1 MNFRQRL
8 STLRFRA
15 VRLTPRAILR
25 MLARIWFS
33 GLFYH
38 RTLRGRRPR
47 QLEFLPNEMWPGNAD
62 RGRAIINGEFSFVGQ
77 TLPEREALWR
87 PKGVSREWVEELHS
101 FNWLADLNA
110 TGGEAAREK
119 ARELVG
125 SWLETEGVWRPMS
138 WRGEIAAVRL
148 INWLTYSE
156 FIFLND
162 EGALAATWMDGL
174 ARHGRHLKR
183 LTYILDPGVERLT
196 VLRALLY
203 ASLCLAS
210 RTGRFEKW
218 SAAIAQEIQGQI
230 NADGGHVSRSPQAQF
245 RVFRDL
251 VDLRA
256 VLRDAHADVPDA
268 LQNAID
274 RTAPMVRFFRHGDGG
289 LCLFNDSNENEN
301 WLLDV
306 ALTRAEARGKP
317 METAPHTGFQRLTS
331 NRSLILVDTGLP
343 AVAGFDEHAHAGA
356 LSFELSVGRDRLIVN
371 CGAYAGTRE
380 DWKLAQRTT
389 AAHSTV
395 GIEDISSSEILPGPM
410 IGARPGKMSVRRNE
424 SAGNIW
430 IDATLQDYGGIQDL
444 NHRRRIYL
452 SASGGDIRGEDTL
465 SGDRTVH
472 KFTARFHL
480 HPSVKASSVQNGES
494 ILLKLADGAGWR
506 FRATGG
512 VTTVQ
517 ESVYLGEPGRTMRS
531 EQIVVAGATHGGGA
545 QIKWALTR
553 LTGTDTG

>member
-1 MNFRQRL
+1 MTLGQRL
-8 STLRFRA
+8 STLRIKA
-15 VRLTPRAILR
+15 SRLTPRAILR
-25 MLARIWFS
+25 VMARLWFS

-38 RTLRGRRPR
+38 RTLHGRRPR

-62 RGRAIINGEFSFVGQ
+62 RGTAIINGEFTFVGQ
-77 TLPEREALWR
+77 SLDQKHALWR
-87 PKGVSREWVEELHS
+87 PKGVSREWIEELHS

-125 SWLETEGVWRPMS
+125 KWLETENAWRPNT
-138 WRGEIAAVRL
+138 WRGEIAATRL

-156 FIFLND
+156 FIFLD
-162 EGALAATWMDGL
+162 AEGPLAATWMDSL
-174 ARHGRHLKR
+174 ARHGRHLRR
-183 LTYILDPGVERLT
+183 LTFILDPGVERLI
-196 VLRALLY
+196 VLRALIY

-210 RTGRFEKW
+210 RAGRFEKW
-218 SAAIAQEIQGQI
+218 SAAFAQDIQAQI

-274 RTAPMVRFFRHGDGG
+274 RVAPMVRFFRHGDGG

-317 METAPHTGFQRLTS
+317 MESAPHTGFQRLTS
-331 NRSLILVDTGLP
+331 NRSLILVDTGPP
-343 AVAGFDEHAHAGA
+343 APAGFDEHAHAGT
-356 LSFELSVGRDRLIVN
+356 LSFELSVGRQRMIVN

-389 AAHSTV
+389 PAHST
-395 GIEDISSSEILPGPM
+395 ISIADLSSSAILPGPM
-410 IGARPGKMSVRRNE
+410 IGARPSKVSVRRNE

-430 IDATLQDYGGIQDL
+430 IDAMLEGYGGFQAL
-444 NHRRRIYL
+444 THRRRIYL

-465 SGDRTVH
+465 SGDRSNR

-480 HPSVKASSVQNGES
+480 HPSVKASTVQNGES
-494 ILLKLADGAGWR
+494 ILLRLGDGAGWR

-512 VTTVQ
+512 DTNLQ
-517 ESVYLGEPGRTMRS
+517 ESVYLGERGRTMRS
-531 EQIVVAGATHGGGA
+531 DQIVVTGAMQGGDG
-545 QIKWALTR
+545 QVKWALIR
-553 LTGTDTG
+553 LAGD

>member
-1 MNFRQRL
+1 MKFGQRL
-8 STLRFRA
+8 ATLRILTG
-15 VRLTPRAILR
+15 RLTPRAVLR
-25 MLARIWFS
+25 MMARLWFS

-62 RGRAIINGEFSFVGQ
+62 RGRAIINGEFAFVGQ
-77 TLPEREALWR
+77 TLPEQEALWR
-87 PKGVSREWVEELHS
+87 PNGVSREWVEELHS

-125 SWLETEGVWRPMS
+125 KWLETEGSWRAAT
-138 WRGEIAAVRL
+138 WRGEIAAMRL

-156 FIFLND
+156 FIFLD
-162 EGALAATWMDGL
+162 AEGPMAANWMDSL

-183 LTYILDPGVERLT
+183 LTYILDPGIERLI
-196 VLRALLY
+196 VLRALIY

-210 RTGRFEKW
+210 RVGRFEKW
-218 SAAIAQEIQGQI
+218 STAMVREIQGQV

-256 VLRDAHADVPDA
+256 VLRDARAHVPDE

-274 RTAPMVRFFRHGDGG
+274 RIAPMVRFFRHGDGG

-317 METAPHTGFQRLTS
+317 METAPQTGFQRLNS
-331 NRSLILVDTGLP
+331 NRSLILVDTGMP
-343 AVAGFDEHAHAGA
+343 APAGFDEHAHAGA
-356 LSFELSVGRDRLIVN
+356 LSFELSVGRERLIVN
-371 CGAYAGTRE
+371 CGAYAGTRD

-389 AAHSTV
+389 AAHSTI
-395 GIEDISSSEILPGPM
+395 GIADLSSSEILPRPM
-410 IGARPGKMSVRRNE
+410 IGARPGNVVVRRNE

-430 IDATLQDYGGIQDL
+430 IDATLEDYAGIQNL
-444 NHRRRIYL
+444 AHRRRIYL

-465 SGDRTVH
+465 SGDRKSH

-494 ILLKLADGAGWR
+494 ILLRLGDGAGWR

-512 VTTVQ
+512 VTSVQ
-517 ESVYLGEPGRTMRS
+517 ESVYLGERGRTLRS
-531 EQIVVAGATHGGGA
+531 EQIVVSGATQGGGA

-553 LTGTDTG
+553 LAGD